1 MSEVITTAA
10 KQQSLGQRPCI
21 VFQRSHGLFLCDGF
35 KSKDGRARFNIAKQH
50 GLCFN
55 RMVPGHY
62 AHKCRKPSVCSVPGC
77 SRKHTKFLHTDV
89 LTDAMVSETNQP
101 GTGGVTNG
109 SVQSSTVSGN
119 VYLPIVPVKVNHES
133 HVTYALL
140 DSGSIS
146 AFISQRLA
154 SRLSLDGDTVGYRM
168 NTLDRSPNVKSKVVS
183 ISVAPCHVKTPRFH
197 LINFWWF
204 LTFPLEDKSPSTLP
218 VTITCQLC
226 LSNIFP

>member
-1 MSEVITTAA
+1 M
-10 KQQSLGQRPCI
+10 
-21 VFQRSHGLFLCDGF
+21 CDDF
-35 KSKDGRARFNIAKQH
+35 KSKDGRARFNIAKLH

-109 SVQSSTVSGN
+109 SVPSSTVSGN

-140 DSGSIS
+140 DSGSTS

-204 LTFPLEDKSPSTLP
+204 LTFPLEDKSLSTLP